1 LTPGTVHLVGAGPG
15 DPELITVRGLR
26 LLRTADVVV
35 HDRLVHPDLVTE
47 ARPDAEIVDVGK
59 APGRTSPS
67 QEAIGRLLVGLCLL
81 AIRLAP
87 SFEPDTS
94 RGAQP

>member
-1 LTPGTVHLVGAGPG
+1 VHLVGAGPG

-26 LLRTADVVV
+26 LLRAADVVV

-59 APGRTSPS
+59 SPGRPSPS
-67 QEAIGRLLVGLCLL
+67 QEAIGRLLIDRRSAHAAVTLHEFRPDASG
-81 AIRLAP
+81 
-87 SFEPDTS
+87 SDTS
-94 RGAQP
+94 G